1 MLQISV
7 QQECWHELC
16 CLGRADFGQE
26 LSRTLIA
33 TQATKDQYCLIRRR
47 ITTTCYRKNTAA
59 RFKKTQLIDEHYY
72 PKTNIFDYRTS
83 ISADAHAHPPSC
95 PHPAPGPL
103 SGNDETPGTLLLG
116 TWPSAAN
123 LPLHMALLRLAE
135 PYALNLR
142 LIVVPRINTQTL
154 YT

>member
-1 MLQISV
+1 M
-7 QQECWHELC
+7 
-16 CLGRADFGQE
+16 
-26 LSRTLIA
+26 
-33 TQATKDQYCLIRRR
+33 
-47 ITTTCYRKNTAA
+47 
-59 RFKKTQLIDEHYY
+59 
-72 PKTNIFDYRTS
+72 FDYRTS
-83 ISADAHAHPPSC
+83 ISADAHVHPPSC